1 MSWVDL
7 RLLSGLGVSPRSKAS
22 CPTFRPG
29 PPMLPPGGRSSSTSP
44 GTTAPGCTA
53 PWTTAAPQNSR
64 PQPETRHSSK

>member
-29 PPMLPPGGRSSSTSP
+29 PPILLPGGRSSSTSP

-53 PWTTAAPQNSR
+53 PWATAAPPNSKKT
-64 PQPETRHSSK
+64 TRSRR